1 MFVREIKVNFKSFLI
16 WTLILMSLFFIVFLM
31 YPSIMS
37 SENVQM
43 MNEML
48 KIFPEEMLKAFNM
61 DISNIDTAFG
71 WLKTEGFVFVL
82 LITGI
87 YSGILGSNILLKE
100 ENDKTIEF
108 LLTKPISRRQVFFA
122 KVFAGLIY
130 LFFFSVLLA
139 ITNGIGLLY
148 NHDFQVQQWFSLTI
162 GSFLLHVFFFF
173 LTLFLSQFFR
183 KTSKAI
189 GICFGTVVGS
199 YFLQVISRLSNQVE
213 FLKYF
218 SPFEYVD
225 SKTIIENGFL
235 SIPHIIV
242 LSIGFL
248 VVLFYTEYLYQKKEF
263 Y

>member
-1 MFVREIKVNFKSFLI
+1 MLKRELKVNLKSFLI
-16 WTLILMSLFFIVFLM
+16 WTAILIGLLVIVFAI
-31 YPSIMS
+31 YPTISINASKMD
-37 SENVQM
+37 ELIQFFPKEV
-43 MNEML
+43 L
-48 KIFPEEMLKAFNM
+48 KIFHM
-61 DISNIDTAFG
+61 DLISLSSSMG
-71 WLKTEGFVFVL
+71 WLLSEGYLFMTLF
-82 LITGI
+82 GSC
-87 YSGILGSNILLKE
+87 YAAYLGSTILLKE

>member
-1 MFVREIKVNFKSFLI
+1 MLKRELKVNLKSFLI
-16 WTLILMSLFFIVFLM
+16 WTIILIGLLVIVFAI
-31 YPSIMS
+31 YPTISINASKMD
-37 SENVQM
+37 ELIQFFPEEV
-43 MNEML
+43 L
-48 KIFPEEMLKAFNM
+48 KIFHIDL
-61 DISNIDTAFG
+61 ISLSSSMG
-71 WLKTEGFVFVL
+71 WLLSEGYLFMTLF
-82 LITGI
+82 GSC
-87 YSGILGSNILLKE
+87 YAAYLGSTILLKE

-108 LLTKPISRRQVFFA
+108 LLTKPISRRQVLFS

-130 LFFFSVLLA
+130 LFSFSVLLA
-139 ITNGIGLLY
+139 ITNGIGLTY
-148 NHDFQVQQWFSLTI
+148 NHDFQFQQWFSLTI

-189 GICFGTVVGS
+189 GICFGAVVGS
-199 YFLQVISRLSNQVE
+199 YFLQVISRLSNQVG

-225 SKTIIENGFL
+225 SRPIIENGFL

-248 VVLFYTEYLYQKKEF
+248 IFLLYTDYLYQKKEF